1 MDKLNPPSP
10 PTSGPW
16 PTGTPTGNRPNSWYP
31 QEHGGQPRYPHIPQ
45 GTSVLRTEK

>member
-1 MDKLNPPSP
+1 MDKLNPPP

-16 PTGTPTGNRPNSWYP
+16 PTGTPAGNRPNSRYP
-31 QEHGGQPRYPHIPQ
+31 QEHGGKPWCPHVPQ